1 MSSRFGARMP
11 TSDDP
16 GDDRCVSVRAPA
28 RLHMGF
34 VDLHGGEGRR
44 YGSLGL
50 ALEGPF
56 TRVRLSRDSGVAAEG
71 PDAARAA
78 RYATS
83 IVERFDLREGVRIDV
98 EEAIAPHAGLGSG
111 TQLALAVGAGMAKL
125 FDLDMRTVEIAAVLD
140 RGNRSGLGIGLF
152 DHGGFVVDGGS
163 AGDGVP
169 PPVIARQPFPSQWR
183 LLLVFDRGRQGP
195 CGEAEIEKFAALLE
209 FPEAD
214 AAELCRLVLMCALP
228 GVVQADLDA
237 FGDAVGRIQ
246 ARVGDH
252 FAGVQGGR
260 FASPGVSRVLEWLGS
275 RGLKAVGQS
284 SWGPTGFA
292 VCPSEA
298 TANRLKGEAEIRF
311 GREFGLDFA
320 VTRARNPRRGCR
332 EHSPGALTSE
342 AATSD
347 RQSVLGAS
355 SWHKP
360 PGDAIPVA
368 ASYLHAGN
376 HFRKLGSPVKIDA
389 AQGF

>member
-1 MSSRFGARMP
+1 MP
-11 TSDDP
+11 NCADHH
-16 GDDRCVSVRAPA
+16 VSVRAPA

-56 TRVRLSRDSGVAAEG
+56 TRVRLSRNSDVTAEG

-83 IVERFDLREGVRIDV
+83 LAEHFDLRDGVRIEV
-98 EEAIAPHAGLGSG
+98 EEAIPPHAGLGSG

-125 FDLDMRTVEIAAVLD
+125 FDLDLRTAEIAAALD
-140 RGNRSGLGIGLF
+140 RGTRSGLGIGLF

-169 PPVIARQPFPSQWR
+169 PPVIARQPFPPEWR
-183 LLLVFDRGRQGP
+183 LLLVFDRYRQGP
-195 CGEAEIEKFAALLE
+195 YGEMEIEKFAALLE

-260 FASPGVSRVLEWLGS
+260 YASPGVSRVLEWLGS
-275 RGLKAVGQS
+275 RGHKAVGQS

-292 VCPSEA
+292 VCPSDA
-298 TANRLKGEAEIRF
+298 TAKQLKAEAQARF

-320 VTRARNPRRGCR
+320 VTCARN
-332 EHSPGALTSE
+332 HGADVE
-342 AATSD
+342 
-347 RQSVLGAS
+347 S
-355 SWHKP
+355 SF
-360 PGDAIPVA
+360 
-368 ASYLHAGN
+368 AG
-376 HFRKLGSPVKIDA
+376 H
-389 AQGF
+389 

>member
-1 MSSRFGARMP
+1 MP
-11 TSDDP
+11 NRA
-16 GDDRCVSVRAPA
+16 DRRVLVRAPA

-56 TRVRLSRDSGVAAEG
+56 TRVRLSRASGIAAEG

-83 IVERFDLREGVRIDV
+83 LAERFNLGDGVRMVV
-98 EEAIAPHAGLGSG
+98 EEAIPPHAGLGSG
-111 TQLALAVGAGMAKL
+111 TQLALAVGTGLAKL
-125 FDLDMRTVEIAAVLD
+125 FDLDLRTAEIAAALD
-140 RGNRSGLGIGLF
+140 RGTRSGLGIGLF

-169 PPVIARQPFPSQWR
+169 PPVIARQPFPSEWR

-209 FPEAD
+209 FPETG

-228 GVVQADLDA
+228 GVVQTDLDA

-260 FASPGVSRVLEWLGS
+260 FASPGVSRVLEWLVS
-275 RGLKAVGQS
+275 RGLSAIGQS

-292 VCPSEA
+292 VCPSAAAAKQLKAEA
-298 TANRLKGEAEIRF
+298 QTRF

-320 VTRARNPRRGCR
+320 VTCARN
-332 EHSPGALTSE
+332 HGAVVESTLL
-342 AATSD
+342 A
-347 RQSVLGAS
+347 
-355 SWHKP
+355 H
-360 PGDAIPVA
+360 
-368 ASYLHAGN
+368 
-376 HFRKLGSPVKIDA
+376 
-389 AQGF
+389 

>member
-1 MSSRFGARMP
+1 
-11 TSDDP
+11 
-16 GDDRCVSVRAPA
+16 
-28 RLHMGF
+28 MGF

-56 TRVRLSRDSGVAAEG
+56 TRLRLSRNCGVAAEG
-71 PDAARAA
+71 PDAGRAA

-83 IVERFDLREGVRIDV
+83 LAERFDLRDGVRIDV
-98 EEAIAPHAGLGSG
+98 EEAIPPHAGLGSG
-111 TQLALAVGAGMAKL
+111 TQLALAVGAGMVKL
-125 FDLDMRTVEIAAVLD
+125 FALDVRTVEIASALD
-140 RGNRSGLGIGLF
+140 RGTRSGLGIGLF
-152 DHGGFVVDGGS
+152 DQGGFVVDGGS

-169 PPVIARQPFPSQWR
+169 PPVIARQPFPPEWR

-195 CGEAEIEKFAALLE
+195 HGEAEIKKFAALLD

-228 GVVQADLDA
+228 GVVQADLDT

-252 FAGVQGGR
+252 FADVQGGR
-260 FASPGVSRVLEWLGS
+260 YASPGVSRVLEWLGS

-292 VCPSEA
+292 VCPSDA
-298 TANRLKGEAEIRF
+298 TAKQLKAEARARF

-320 VTRARNPRRGCR
+320 VTCARNHGA
-332 EHSPGALTSE
+332 EVESTPGA
-342 AATSD
+342 
-347 RQSVLGAS
+347 
-355 SWHKP
+355 H
-360 PGDAIPVA
+360 
-368 ASYLHAGN
+368 
-376 HFRKLGSPVKIDA
+376 
-389 AQGF
+389 

>member
-1 MSSRFGARMP
+1 
-11 TSDDP
+11 
-16 GDDRCVSVRAPA
+16 
-28 RLHMGF
+28 MGF

-56 TRVRLSRDSGVAAEG
+56 TRLRLSRNCGVAAEG
-71 PDAARAA
+71 PDAGRAA

-83 IVERFDLREGVRIDV
+83 LAERFDLRDGVRIDV
-98 EEAIAPHAGLGSG
+98 EEAIPPHAGLGSG
-111 TQLALAVGAGMAKL
+111 TQLALAVGAGMVKL
-125 FDLDMRTVEIAAVLD
+125 FALDVRTVEIASALD
-140 RGNRSGLGIGLF
+140 RGTRSGLGIGLF
-152 DHGGFVVDGGS
+152 DQGGFVVDGGS

-169 PPVIARQPFPSQWR
+169 PPVIARQPFPPEWR

-195 CGEAEIEKFAALLE
+195 HGEAEIKKFAALLD

-228 GVVQADLDA
+228 GVVQADLDT

-252 FAGVQGGR
+252 FADVQGGR
-260 FASPGVSRVLEWLGS
+260 YASPGVSRVLEWLGS

-292 VCPSEA
+292 VCPSDA
-298 TANRLKGEAEIRF
+298 TAKQLKAEARARF

-320 VTRARNPRRGCR
+320 VTCARN
-332 EHSPGALTSE
+332 HGAEVEST
-342 AATSD
+342 
-347 RQSVLGAS
+347 
-355 SWHKP
+355 
-360 PGDAIPVA
+360 PVA
-368 ASYLHAGN
+368 H
-376 HFRKLGSPVKIDA
+376 
-389 AQGF
+389 